1 MAFADWSRAWA
12 RTPHL
17 NPRSSV
23 SVPAKGAV
31 IARFFFHTN
40 HPSER
45 GVQDDEGYVFASV
58 HAAKCE
64 AVAYAG
70 RLLADSA
77 QHFWDTGDFEL
88 TVTNERGVILF
99 MMRVVG
105 FEADA
110 AKKADE
116 AG

>member
-1 MAFADWSRAWA
+1 M
-12 RTPHL
+12 P
-17 NPRSSV
+17 
-23 SVPAKGAV
+23 
-31 IARFFFHTN
+31 RFFFHTN

-45 GVQDDEGYVFASV
+45 GIQDDEGLVYPSV

-77 QHFWDTGDFEL
+77 RTFWDDGDFEL
-88 TVTNERGVILF
+88 TVTDERGVILF
-99 MMRVVG
+99 MMRVIG

-110 AKKADE
+110 ARSADTPL
-116 AG
+116 

>member
-1 MAFADWSRAWA
+1 M
-12 RTPHL
+12 P
-17 NPRSSV
+17 
-23 SVPAKGAV
+23 
-31 IARFFFHTN
+31 RFFFHTN

-45 GVQDDEGYVFASV
+45 DIQDDQGITYPSI

-77 QHFWDTGDFEL
+77 TSFWDDGDFEL
-88 TVTNERGVILF
+88 TVTDDSGVILF

-105 FEADA
+105 FEAEA
-110 AKKADE
+110 ARSAEKSV
-116 AG
+116 

>member
-1 MAFADWSRAWA
+1 M
-12 RTPHL
+12 P
-17 NPRSSV
+17 
-23 SVPAKGAV
+23 
-31 IARFFFHTN
+31 RFFFHTN

-45 GVQDDEGYVFASV
+45 DIQDDEGMAYPSV

-77 QHFWDTGDFEL
+77 RTFWDDGDFEL
-88 TVTNERGVILF
+88 TVTDERGVILF

-110 AKKADE
+110 ARSADLSS
-116 AG
+116 